1 MPYSIEDV
9 DKHKKG
15 LSDHDKEIWIGVANS
30 VLAKCIEDGGE
41 EATCAAKAIQQASGV
56 LKKREAETMPDETN
70 ELTEA
75 MKTVGGKQYPAG
87 DFLVVEDSESPDTWH
102 LQVKRNGEPD
112 HGLMGAAFAAL
123 TVGYRGNKY
132 EGPDKAKAL
141 AKLKALYSSEEMDLP
156 NAEAEPLGEVGKR
169 LSAAQVKKLR
179 EAQAVITE
187 ILRWAAYE
195 DGEPEP
201 EPEEEEDMEAAE
213 IELAESAIGH
223 VISLAEQLPLPGSE
237 KIVPLHLD
245 VALITPG
252 WGNKRDNHYYPRDV
266 VERDSGVFAG
276 VKMYETDHRQ
286 DEKSTRT
293 WVSTVKEIAGYTDDG
308 APIGR
313 VSVHDRN
320 FAERLMALAA
330 DNLLEKMECSILAA
344 GTARKGE
351 VDGKKGHIVEAITS
365 AESVDW
371 VTRAGAGG
379 RALSLA
385 ESNVGGE
392 SMDEERTDAI
402 EEQETEPTEEPL
414 EEVTLQE
421 QQEPEEQ
428 PPAPAKLEPEKVSE
442 MVEATN
448 LPDAAK
454 ARLCERE
461 YADRAELEG
470 AIGGEVAYIK
480 EVTGS
485 GKPFAQG
492 AGSAPEKRPRTA
504 EEADAD
510 WKRILAE
517 VGMPH
522 LGGN

>member
-1 MPYSIEDV
+1 MPWKTSDV
-9 DKHKKG
+9 DRFKKG
-15 LSDHDKEIWIGVANS
+15 LSDKDKERWVAIAND
-30 VLAKCIEDGGE
+30 VLARCIEDGGDQAE
-41 EATCAAKAIQQASGV
+41 CERAAIMQASGAV
-56 LKKREAETMPDETN
+56 EEQEAENMPDELENVETPGA
-70 ELTEA
+70 ESAYTEYI
-75 MKTVGGKQYPAG
+75 GGLEDYMRQIRGAFERTFQPQTATAVPAAPSYLWVKDIYSDHPQLG
-87 DFLVVEDSESPDTWH
+87 DAVVVDDHPQLGDAVVVED
-102 LQVKRNGEPD
+102 NG
-112 HGLMGAAFAAL
+112 LLFAVPYAL
-123 TVGYRGNKY
+123 
-132 EGPDKAKAL
+132 D
-141 AKLKALYSSEEMDLP
+141 
-156 NAEAEPLGEVGKR
+156 
-169 LSAAQVKKLR
+169 
-179 EAQAVITE
+179 
-187 ILRWAAYE
+187 E
-195 DGEPEP
+195 DGAIRFGGRDEWEQVIPTYVKISTRQEPQGT
-201 EPEEEEDMEAAE
+201 EAAE
-213 IELAESAIGH
+213 TELAESASGH
-223 VISLAEQLPLPGSE
+223 VISLAEQLPLPGAE
-237 KIVPLHLD
+237 KVVPLHLD

-293 WVSTVKEIAGYTDDG
+293 WVSTVKEITGYTDDG
-308 APIGR
+308 APVGR
-313 VSVHDRN
+313 ISVHDKN

-330 DNLLEKMECSILAA
+330 DDLLEKMECSILAN

-385 ESNVGGE
+385 ESESGGE
-392 SMDEERTDAI
+392 SMDEEKTDAI
-402 EEQETEPTEEPL
+402 AEQESEPTEEPL

-428 PPAPAKLEPEKVSE
+428 PPAPARLEPEKVQQ

-454 ARLCERE
+454 TKLSEAE
-461 YADRAELEG
+461 YADEEAVN
-470 AIGGEVAYIK
+470 AAVAGEVAYIK

-504 EEADAD
+504 EESDAD
-510 WKRILAE
+510 WKRILTE
-517 VGMPH
+517 VGMPY
-522 LGGN
+522 LAGGD

>member
-1 MPYSIEDV
+1 MPYTVKDV
-9 DKHKKG
+9 DGYKKG
-15 LSDHDKEIWIGVANS
+15 LSDSEKEQWVAVANS
-30 VLAKCIEDGGE
+30 VLAKCMEDGGKE
-41 EATCAAKAIQQASGV
+41 EACAAKAIQQASGV
-56 LKKREAETMPDETN
+56 LKKRQEAEPVPDETN
-70 ELTEA
+70 E
-75 MKTVGGKQYPAG
+75 
-87 DFLVVEDSESPDTWH
+87 PD
-102 LQVKRNGEPD
+102 
-112 HGLMGAAFAAL
+112 
-123 TVGYRGNKY
+123 
-132 EGPDKAKAL
+132 
-141 AKLKALYSSEEMDLP
+141 
-156 NAEAEPLGEVGKR
+156 EAEELGEVGKR
-169 LSAAQVKKLR
+169 LSAVQVKKLR
-179 EAQAVITE
+179 EAQAVISE
-187 ILRWAAYE
+187 ILKWASYD

-201 EPEEEEDMEAAE
+201 EADEDEDMEAAE
-213 IELAESAIGH
+213 TELAESSIGH
-223 VISLAEQLPLPGSE
+223 VISLAEQLPLPGADS
-237 KIVPLHLD
+237 IVPLHMD

-293 WVSTVKEIAGYTDDG
+293 WVSTVKEIAGYTADG

-330 DNLLEKMECSILAA
+330 DDLLEKMECSILAA

-379 RALSLA
+379 RALALA
-385 ESNVGGE
+385 ESDNGGE
-392 SMDEERTDAI
+392 SMADEQTEVI
-402 EEQETEPTEEPL
+402 EEQEPETEEL
-414 EEVTLQE
+414 EEVTLSEQE
-421 QQEPEEQ
+421 EPEPET
-428 PPAPAKLEPEKVSE
+428 PPESLASEKVQE
-442 MVEATN
+442 MVDATN

-454 ARLCERE
+454 AKLSEAE
-461 YADRAELEG
+461 YADEEAVRA
-470 AIGGEVAYIK
+470 AVAVEVAYIK
-480 EVTGS
+480 ELTGS

-492 AGSAPEKRPRTA
+492 AGSAPERRPRTA

-510 WKRILAE
+510 FSRILTE

-522 LGGN
+522 LGGH